1 MPENFL
7 LNLFFLKKKILPRTF
22 QKEAIKEWF
31 KEKLGVVS
39 LPTGSGKTILSV
51 ILIQKIG
58 RPTLVHVPTIDLMRQ
73 WKNILTQYFNIPI
86 GLLGGG
92 YNEIKT
98 ITVATYDS
106 ALIHVENKGN
116 IFGFLVFDECH
127 HLPSEQFQY
136 AAISSIAPFRLGLSA
151 TPERSDGKESFLYE
165 LCGPLRYEKHIDQ
178 LSGGTLAPYEVKTI
192 EVKMRPSDREKY
204 ENARE
209 NYISFIRKSRINF

>member
-1 MPENFL
+1 M
-7 LNLFFLKKKILPRTF
+7 
-22 QKEAIKEWF
+22 
-31 KEKLGVVS
+31 
-39 LPTGSGKTILSV
+39 
-51 ILIQKIG
+51 
-58 RPTLVHVPTIDLMRQ
+58 
-73 WKNILTQYFNIPI
+73 TQYFNIPI

-192 EVKMRPSDREKY
+192 EVKMKPSDREKY

-209 NYISFIRKSRINF
+209 NYISFIRKSRIIFQNPNGWRIFLKRTSESPEGREAFKAYMLQKKLSQASVAKEEIKTHDIKKTITLDDLTNPNQK